1 MTFGGQ
7 EMNMKTL
14 LGTAAGLMVAT
25 GAYAADLPG
34 DAAPAAVD
42 YVKVCDA
49 YGAGFF
55 YIPGTETCLRV
66 KGRVRAG
73 VTYTNNGGDLN
84 TGSDNVRMRTDAYV
98 GFDARTASDLGVV
111 RSYFEIGIDDETRD
125 ILANQAFIQVGYVT
139 VGRHDEVADGD
150 GLYGINDS
158 TWGPGDYTATGA
170 SVLVDNL
177 GGGFYVGAG
186 VYGNNDT
193 QSSTLNRPYAWTEAQ
208 QAEMQYSAIVGITG
222 QSWGSFDVSGIY
234 RTYDK
239 DDNDIFG
246 VKATANLKL
255 IDKLSLRA
263 WAAYTD
269 GGHGANLTNLAGLN
283 ADSIT
288 DLALAASYQVTDP
301 MAVYAGV
308 RYQIVDASAS
318 SAADDFIYGNIGVDY
333 ELAPGLNLQGEV
345 DYGSQDDWNQLTAV
359 TRLVRVW

>member
-1 MTFGGQ
+1 
-7 EMNMKTL
+7 MNLKSIL
-14 LGTAAGLMVAT
+14 FGTAAGLMVAS

-55 YIPGTETCLRV
+55 YIPGTETCLRI

-73 VTYTNNGGDLN
+73 LTYTNNGGDLN
-84 TGSDNVRMRTDAYV
+84 TATDKLVQRTDAKV
-98 GFDARTASDLGVV
+98 GFDARTASDLGMI
-111 RSYFEIGIDDETRD
+111 RSYFEIETNSTNGIT
-125 ILANQAFIQVGYVT
+125 LSQAFIQVGYVT
-139 VGRHDEVADGD
+139 VGRQDEVADGD

-186 VYGNNDT
+186 VYSNTDSVVRPT
-193 QSSTLNRPYAWTEAQ
+193 VWQSGE
-208 QAEMQYSAIVGITG
+208 QAGLQGSAIVGING
-222 QSWGSFDVSGIY
+222 QSWGSFDVSGVY
-234 RTYDK
+234 RTFDH
-239 DDNDIFG
+239 DENDIYG

-255 IDKLSLRA
+255 IDKLKLRA

-269 GGHGANLTNLAGLN
+269 GGNNGTNLTNLAGFKASN
-283 ADSIT
+283 IT

-308 RYQIVDASAS
+308 RYQIVDAAGT
-318 SAADDFIYGNIGVDY
+318 SAADDYLYANLGVDY
-333 ELAPGLNLQGEV
+333 VLAPGLNLQGEV
-345 DYGSQDDWNQLTAV
+345 DYGTQNDYNQLAVV

>member
-1 MTFGGQ
+1 
-7 EMNMKTL
+7 MNMKTL

-34 DAAPAAVD
+34 EAAPVAVD

-55 YIPGTETCLRV
+55 YIPGTETCL
-66 KGRVRAG
+66 KISGRVRASLS
-73 VTYTNNGGDLN
+73 YNNFGGDYNDN
-84 TGSDNVRMRTDAYV
+84 TADNVTSRVDARV
-98 GFDARTASDLGVV
+98 QFDARTASDIGTV
-111 RSYFEIGIDDETRD
+111 RSFFEIGVDDATRD

-139 VGRHDEVADGD
+139 VGRHDEVADHD

-158 TWGPGDYTATGA
+158 TWDIADYTANGL
-170 SVLVDNL
+170 SVVVDNL

-186 VYGNNDT
+186 VYANNDT
-193 QSSTLNRPYAWTEAQ
+193 DYNEEHLTRPRLWESEKQVEAHYAAV
-208 QAEMQYSAIVGITG
+208 IGITG
-222 QSWGSFDVSGIY
+222 QSWGDADISGVY
-234 RTYDK
+234 RTYDGT
-239 DDNDIFG
+239 DNDIFG

-269 GGHGANLTNLAGLN
+269 GGEGGYVNLAGFEVDN
-283 ADSIT
+283 VV

-301 MAVYAGV
+301 LAIYAGV
-308 RYQIVDASAS
+308 RYQIVDEPAGSK
-318 SAADDFIYGNIGVDY
+318 ADDLVYANLGADY

-345 DYGSQDDWNQLTAV
+345 DYASQDDWNQFTAV

>member
-1 MTFGGQ
+1 
-7 EMNMKTL
+7 MKTL

-34 DAAPAAVD
+34 EAAPAAVD

-84 TGSDNVRMRTDAYV
+84 DNNDNVQMRADAYV
-98 GFDARTASDLGVV
+98 GFDARTASDIGVV
-111 RSYFEIGIDDETRD
+111 RSYFEVAIDDDTRD
-125 ILANQAFIQVGYVT
+125 ILATQAFIQVGYVT
-139 VGRHDEVADGD
+139 VGRQDEVANGD

-158 TWGPGDYTATGA
+158 TWAPGDFTATGA

-177 GGGFYVGAG
+177 GGGFFIGAG
-186 VYGNNDT
+186 IYGNTD
-193 QSSTLNRPYAWTEAQ
+193 STTRPVLWESGE
-208 QAEMQYSAIVGITG
+208 QAEYQLSGIVGITG

-234 RTYDK
+234 RSFDAN
-239 DDNDIFG
+239 DNDIWG

-255 IDKLSLRA
+255 VERLSLRL
-263 WAAYTD
+263 WAAYQD
-269 GGHGANLTNLAGLN
+269 GGDGGALNNIAGEAVEN
-283 ADSIT
+283 IT

-301 MAVYAGV
+301 LAVYAGV
-308 RYQIVDASAS
+308 RYQIVDAAAT
-318 SAADDFIYGNIGVDY
+318 SAADDFIYGNLGVDY
-333 ELAPGLNLQGEV
+333 ELAPGLNLQGEL
-345 DYGSQDDWNQLTAV
+345 DYGAQDDWNQFSAV